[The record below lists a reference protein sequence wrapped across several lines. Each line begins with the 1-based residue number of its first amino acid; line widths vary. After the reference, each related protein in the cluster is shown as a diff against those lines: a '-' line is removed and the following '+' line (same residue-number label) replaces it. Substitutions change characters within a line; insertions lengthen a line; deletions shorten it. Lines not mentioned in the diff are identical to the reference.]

1 MPEEINRSPNLEN
14 NTNNNNANDIFK
26 QDIIATPEPNIK
38 QNFENKLEQKKDQ
51 NIETGLGK
59 TIEKINPNIS
69 TTSSN
74 TNQSNTT
81 ENQPKINNDD
91 LELEK
96 TIEDILGNDLSKVYE
111 SLNETD
117 KKKFKESQ
125 HETSIKIIAVLK
137 SVGGNIKKAIKNI
150 FTIVY
155 KWMNSLK
162 NIKNRAFI
170 EKITKL
176 KVEKILQT
184 QEEDDDFNK

>member
-59 TIEKINPNIS
+59 AIEKINPNIS